1 MVSAFARQAS
11 LSSAWGRIFFM
22 YGPHEAPARLVASVI
37 RSLLQRQTASCTHG
51 LQIRDFLHVED
62 VAEAFAA
69 LLASASAAVTNGAAA
84 TTRAC
89 IEMDDDAM
97 FELHAMIV
105 SAMAAAWD
113 GASLLSA
120 ITGPLHGLN

>member
-1 MVSAFARQAS
+1 MGEQVD
-11 LSSAWGRIFFM
+11 LSFD
-22 YGPHEAPARLVASVI
+22 EVAKDIVK
-37 RSLLQRQTASCTHG
+37 
-51 LQIRDFLHVED
+51 
-62 VAEAFAA
+62 AA
-69 LLASASAAVTNGAAA
+69 IQLGV
-84 TTRAC
+84 
-89 IEMDDDAM
+89 EMDDDAM